1 MGILA
6 TAQIC
11 NHSSITEVFF
21 IPEWQS
27 LAFLALVCSAALLAI
42 AYMLNRFLNNEEGQV
57 ALKLELFEL
66 FATAFVIFVSIGLVQ
81 SACEVEASGIFFDPQ
96 HMQAGDNLFDA
107 AEAVLQD
114 FSVDLALAMTA
125 LHTVYIP
132 IDFQTTTT
140 LTMQPMGLG
149 TVIQPTSGIGAI
161 VKPAMLNAM
170 QAIALAYIV
179 IRAEQFVLDFS
190 TYALITFYFPIGII
204 LRSFTPTRRIGGT
217 IIGLVLGL
225 VLVFPFLI
233 ILNGAVAFSIWPNV
247 NPFSFTDSDWDNLKN
262 FTTGSFTGM
271 FGSLTGISD
280 LANPFNFFYAINQ
293 LIGGTFGAII
303 GFVIFFFMRSAGAA
317 FFIGLFFPALN
328 TLLLVTTVRYITK
341 SLGEEIDVT
350 NLTRLI

>member
-6 TAQIC
+6 SEQIC
-11 NHSSITEVFF
+11 NQASITQAFF

-27 LAFLALVCSAALLAI
+27 LALLALISSAGLLAI
-42 AYMLNRFLNNEEGQV
+42 AYMLNRLLNNEEGQV
-57 ALKLELFEL
+57 ITKLEIFEL
-66 FATAFVIFVSIGLVQ
+66 FTTAFIILVSIGLVQ
-81 SACEVEASGIFFDPQ
+81 SACEIPISGIFFQDYMEPD
-96 HMQAGDNLFDA
+96 DNLFDA
-107 AEAVLQD
+107 AAAVLQS
-114 FSVDLALAMTA
+114 FSEDLALSMAT
-125 LHTVYIP
+125 LHAIFIP

-149 TVIQPTSGIGAI
+149 TVVQPTSGIGAI
-161 VKPAMLNAM
+161 VKPALVNAM

-179 IRAEQFVLDFS
+179 IRAEMFVLDFTS
-190 TYALITFYFPIGII
+190 YAFITFYFPLGII
-204 LRSFTPTRRIGGT
+204 LRSFAPTRKIGGAL
-217 IIGLVLGL
+217 IGLVLGL

-233 ILNGAVAFSIWPNV
+233 VLNGVVAFSISPTVFQFQEGDWTTLKD
-247 NPFSFTDSDWDNLKN
+247 FTQ
-262 FTTGSFTGM
+262 GSFTNI
-271 FGSLTGISD
+271 FGGLSGISD

-293 LIGGTFGAII
+293 LIGGVFGGII

-317 FFIGLFFPALN
+317 VLIGLFFPALN